1 MGKTGLPVST
11 NSCFRSKTWTKEDKR
26 IGFFLFFVWT
36 PYPGLVHQSRF
47 SGSIRSSSC
56 KDISPWRW
64 MTFVSDDIS
73 FWKKIHRYFALFS
86 CPQHW
91 QKDTGETASLSR
103 SGCQLHLRP
112 KKLQLE
118 DDLYNLVKLQPPFK
132 VRIPWI
138 PWMDWYW
145 YPLIGIVTNLESLGD
160 MDKWHELDA
169 DQILW
174 IGWWLILMQ
183 QIWQHVNDSLRW
195 VENCSTLSH
204 MQETTPL
211 LNRHCRRLCSTKDWL
226 GPYKAASSARASW
239 QRIKQLAQL
248 KKRVEGNFSLSI
260 INVIM

>member
-11 NSCFRSKTWTKEDKR
+11 KWCFRSKTWTKEDKR

-56 KDISPWRW
+56 KDISSWRW

-73 FWKKIHRYFALFS
+73 FWKKIHRYFAWFS

-103 SGCQLHLRP
+103 SGCHLHLRP

-145 YPLIGIVTNLESLGD
+145 YPLIGMVTNLESLGD
-160 MDKWHELDA
+160 MDKWHELD
-169 DQILW
+169 DDW
-174 IGWWLILMQ
+174 YWCSKFG
-183 QIWQHVNDSLRW
+183 
-195 VENCSTLSH
+195 STL
-204 MQETTPL
+204 MTA
-211 LNRHCRRLCSTKDWL
+211 CV
-226 GPYKAASSARASW
+226 G
-239 QRIKQLAQL
+239 
-248 KKRVEGNFSLSI
+248 
-260 INVIM
+260 